1 MSDNVK
7 MMVARFN
14 IFDAELG
21 ISVNRGQFVEAPADF
36 FVKYGKSY
44 MPPGPRV
51 VFDPKK
57 HIKITIDVEKWKKI
71 QEFFAKKQPDGKK
84 TPLLAKSIS
93 DIETPQAETT
103 TAPQKRPG
111 MSGTKDGAVPGAKEG
126 ETADGEE
133 VDTSTDAEPE
143 KKEETPPPA
152 PAKPPAGVSPKN
164 RKKPGPKK
172 KAPAKKKPKKG

>member
-1 MSDNVK
+1 MSDKVK

-44 MPPGPRV
+44 MPPGPKV

-57 HIKITIDVEKWKKI
+57 HIKITIDVERWEKI
-71 QEFFAKKQPDGKK
+71 KAFFAKKQPDGKK

-111 MSGTKDGAVPGAKEG
+111 MSGTKDGAVPGSKEG

-133 VDTSTDAEPE
+133 VETPDAETE
-143 KKEETPPPA
+143 EKEETPPPA

-172 KAPAKKKPKKG
+172 KAPAKKKAPKKG